1 MTMSRGSNRA
11 MPNDTNAA
19 TAAERRHAGQ
29 TGEHGSTR
37 AVGKVVHSMATVLI
51 VDDELMNRDAL
62 QRRLERVGYR
72 VLTADSG
79 ASALQIAT
87 TQHLDLILLDV
98 MMPGMDGIETLHRLR
113 RTRSLSELPVIM
125 VTARDSS
132 EAVVEA
138 LDAGANDYITK
149 PVDFAV
155 AQARIRTQ
163 LIARRADPLTGLP
176 NRLLF
181 MERLNDLITRS
192 SAEAAFE
199 FAVFFLD
206 VDRFKIIND
215 SLGHAAG
222 DELLTGI
229 SRRLEQS
236 LRSTDTVARFDG
248 ECTLARLGGD
258 EFTVLLTGVRNAV
271 DGRMIAERLVAAVEK
286 PFELEGREVVVTVS
300 IGVVMA
306 DVRYQRAEDMVR
318 DADTAMY
325 RAKDRGKAR
334 CEIFDTSMLAA
345 AEERLLIE
353 SDLRRALERM
363 EFHLHYQP
371 IVSLSDQRLCGFEAL
386 VRWQH
391 PTRGLVPPNGFIP
404 VAEET
409 GLIVPIGLWVLREA
423 CRQMR
428 VWDAD
433 FPECANLIVNVNLS
447 ARQCLHPTLV
457 ADVAKVLA
465 ETGLEPERLKLEIT
479 ESLVLEGSDEV
490 IGILTT
496 LRGLGVQLGLDD
508 FGMGYSALSYLQRLP
523 VQTLKIDR
531 AFVSGIDN
539 AGNMEI
545 VRAILALASGLSM
558 NVTAEGVETADQAA
572 RLKDLSCEFGQG
584 YFFDRPLTH
593 DRARE
598 VLVKHKR
605 TIGAHC
611 VA

>member
-1 MTMSRGSNRA
+1 MTSRELNTPQMAPDG
-11 MPNDTNAA
+11 AA
-19 TAAERRHAGQ
+19 TAAERRQSRRAS
-29 TGEHGSTR
+29 GEASR
-37 AVGKVVHSMATVLI
+37 ASNDDVQSRTTLLV
-51 VDDELMNRDAL
+51 VDDEPMNRDVL
-62 QRRLERVGYR
+62 ERRLARAGYR

-79 ASALQIAT
+79 QAALEIAAS
-87 TQHLDLILLDV
+87 HRVDLILLDV
-98 MMPGMDGIETLHRLR
+98 MMPGMDGIETLRRLR
-113 RTRSLSELPVIM
+113 HTRAVSELPVIM
-125 VTARDSS
+125 VTAKDST
-132 EAVVEA
+132 ENVVEA
-138 LDAGANDYITK
+138 FDAGANDYVTK

-163 LIARRADPLTGLP
+163 LTARRADPLTGLP

-181 MERLNDLITRS
+181 MDRLNDQIARS
-192 SAEAAFE
+192 RAASE
-199 FAVFFLD
+199 FQFTVFFLD

-222 DELLTGI
+222 DELLTAI
-229 SRRLEQS
+229 SRRLEHS
-236 LRSTDTVARFDG
+236 LRSTDTVARFNG

-258 EFTVLLTGVRNAV
+258 EFTVLLPGVRNLDDATMV
-271 DGRMIAERLVAAVEK
+271 AERLVTAVAK

-300 IGVVMA
+300 VGLVMA
-306 DVRYQRAEDMVR
+306 DARYQRAEDMVR

-345 AEERLLIE
+345 VEARLLIE
-353 SDLRRALERM
+353 SDLRRAIERK
-363 EFHLHYQP
+363 EFQLHYQP
-371 IVSLSDQRLCGFEAL
+371 IVTLADQRLCGFEAL

-391 PTRGLVPPNGFIP
+391 PGRGLVPPIGFIP

-428 VWDAD
+428 AWDSE
-433 FPECANLIVNVNLS
+433 FPKCANLIMNVNLS
-447 ARQCLHPTLV
+447 ARQCLHPALV
-457 ADVAKVLA
+457 SDVAQVLA

-490 IGILTT
+490 IGILTA

-523 VQTLKIDR
+523 VQTIKIDR
-531 AFVSGIDN
+531 AFVSGIHT
-539 AGNMEI
+539 AGSIEI

-558 NVTAEGVETADQAA
+558 NVTAEGVETADQAE

-593 DRARE
+593 DRARD
-598 VLVKHKR
+598 VLVKH
-605 TIGAHC
+605 TQASVTAP

>member
-1 MTMSRGSNRA
+1 
-11 MPNDTNAA
+11 
-19 TAAERRHAGQ
+19 
-29 TGEHGSTR
+29 
-37 AVGKVVHSMATVLI
+37 VLV
-51 VDDELMNRDAL
+51 VDDELLNRDVL

-72 VLTADSG
+72 VLAADSG
-79 ASALQIAT
+79 PSALAIAAA
-87 TQHLDLILLDV
+87 QHVDLVLLDI
-98 MMPGMDGIETLHRLR
+98 MMPGMDGLETLRQLR
-113 RTRSLSELPVIM
+113 QSRSVSELPVIM
-125 VTARDSS
+125 VTAKDST
-132 EAVVEA
+132 EDVVEA
-138 LDAGANDYITK
+138 LDAGANDYMTK

-163 LIARRADPLTGLP
+163 LTARRADPLTGLP

-181 MERLNDLITRS
+181 MERLNDQIARS
-192 SAEAAFE
+192 ATAGAFE

-215 SLGHAAG
+215 SLGHTAG
-222 DELLTGI
+222 DALLTGI

-248 ECTLARLGGD
+248 PCTLARLGGD
-258 EFTVLLTGVRNAV
+258 EFTVLLAGVRNVV
-271 DGRMIAERLVAAVEK
+271 DARTVAERLVAAVSK
-286 PFELEGREVVVTVS
+286 PFELEGRQVVVTVS
-300 IGVVMA
+300 VGVVMA

-334 CEIFDTSMLAA
+334 CEMFDTSMLAA
-345 AEERLLIE
+345 AEERLHVE
-353 SDLRRALERM
+353 SDLRRAIERQ
-363 EFHLHYQP
+363 EFQLHYQP
-371 IVSLSDQRLCGFEAL
+371 IVTLSDQQLSGFEAL

-391 PTRGLVPPNGFIP
+391 PVRGLVPPNGFIP
-404 VAEET
+404 IAEET

-428 VWDAD
+428 AWDAE
-433 FPECANLIVNVNLS
+433 FPECAGLMVNVNLS

-457 ADVAKVLA
+457 ADVARVLA
-465 ETGLEPERLKLEIT
+465 ETGLEPQRLKLEIT

-490 IGILTT
+490 IGILKA
-496 LRGLGVQLGLDD
+496 LRGLGIQLGLDD
-508 FGMGYSALSYLQRLP
+508 FGMGYSALNYLQQLP

-531 AFVSGIDN
+531 SFVSGIQN
-539 AGNMEI
+539 ASNAEI
-545 VRAILALASGLSM
+545 VRAILSLASGLSM

-572 RLKDLSCEFGQG
+572 RLKDLSCEFAQG

-598 VLVKHKR
+598 VLQKHER
-605 TIGAHC
+605 SIAAQRGA
-611 VA
+611 

>member
-1 MTMSRGSNRA
+1 
-11 MPNDTNAA
+11 
-19 TAAERRHAGQ
+19 
-29 TGEHGSTR
+29 
-37 AVGKVVHSMATVLI
+37 
-51 VDDELMNRDAL
+51 
-62 QRRLERVGYR
+62 
-72 VLTADSG
+72 
-79 ASALQIAT
+79 
-87 TQHLDLILLDV
+87 

-125 VTARDSS
+125 VTAKDSS
-132 EAVVEA
+132 EAIVEA

-163 LIARRADPLTGLP
+163 LTARRADPLTGLP

-181 MERLNDLITRS
+181 MERLNDLIMRS
-192 SAEAAFE
+192 RQDGIYEC
-199 FAVFFLD
+199 AVFFLD

-236 LRSTDTVARFDG
+236 LRSTDTVARFAG

-258 EFTVLLTGVRNAV
+258 EFTILLAGVRNTA
-271 DGRMIAERLVAAVEK
+271 DARMIAERLVAAVSK
-286 PFELEGREVVVTVS
+286 PFDLEGREVVVTAS
-300 IGVVMA
+300 IGLVMA
-306 DVRYQRAEDMVR
+306 DARYQRAEDMVR

-334 CEIFDTSMLAA
+334 CEIFDLSMLAA
-345 AEERLLIE
+345 VEERLLIE

-371 IVSLSDQRLCGFEAL
+371 IVSLSDERLCGFEAL

-391 PTRGLVPPNGFIP
+391 PKRGLVPPNGFIP

-409 GLIVPIGLWVLREA
+409 GMIIPIGLWVLREA

-457 ADVAKVLA
+457 SDVRQVLA
-465 ETGLEPERLKLEIT
+465 ETGLPPERLKLEIT

-490 IGILTT
+490 IAILTS

-531 AFVSGIDN
+531 AFVSGIQN
-539 AGNMEI
+539 AGNVEI

-558 NVTAEGVETADQAA
+558 NVTAEGVETAAQAE

-584 YFFDRPLTH
+584 YFFNRPLTH

-598 VLVKHKR
+598 VLVKHKQS
-605 TIGAHC
+605 IGAPC

>member
-1 MTMSRGSNRA
+1 MT
-11 MPNDTNAA
+11 TLL
-19 TAAERRHAGQ
+19 
-29 TGEHGSTR
+29 
-37 AVGKVVHSMATVLI
+37 V
-51 VDDELMNRDAL
+51 VDDEVMNRDVL
-62 QRRLERVGYR
+62 QRRLARVGYR
-72 VLTADSG
+72 VLTAESG
-79 ASALQIAT
+79 ASALEIVAAQRV
-87 TQHLDLILLDV
+87 DLVWRDV
-98 MMPGMDGIETLHRLR
+98 EMPEMDGIETLRKLR
-113 RTRSLSELPVIM
+113 QSRSVSELPVIM

-132 EAVVEA
+132 EDVVEA

-163 LIARRADPLTGLP
+163 LTARRADPLTGLP

-181 MERLNDLITRS
+181 MDRLNELIS
-192 SAEAAFE
+192 LSKASGSFE

-222 DELLTGI
+222 DHLLTGI

-236 LRSTDTVARFDG
+236 LRSTDIIARFDG

-258 EFTVLLTGVRNAV
+258 EFTVLLPGVRNVLDAHAV
-271 DGRMIAERLVAAVEK
+271 AERLVSAVAR
-286 PFELEGREVVVTVS
+286 PFDLEGREVVVSVS

-306 DVRYQRAEDMVR
+306 DARYQRAEDMVR

-353 SDLRRALERM
+353 SDLRRAIDRQ
-363 EFHLHYQP
+363 EFRLHYQP
-371 IVSLSDQRLCGFEAL
+371 IVTLSDRRLCGFEAL

-391 PTRGLVPPNGFIP
+391 PERGLIPPDGFIP
-404 VAEET
+404 IAEET
-409 GLIVPIGLWVLREA
+409 GLIVPIGLWVLGEA

-428 VWDAD
+428 IWDTE

-457 ADVAKVLA
+457 SDVSRVLA
-465 ETGLEPERLKLEIT
+465 ETGLEPDRLKLEIT
-479 ESLVLEGSDEV
+479 ESLVLEGSEDV
-490 IGILTT
+490 IAILTA
-496 LRGLGVQLGLDD
+496 LRSLGVQLGLDD

-531 AFVSGIDN
+531 TFVSGIQN
-539 AGNMEI
+539 AGSVEI
-545 VRAILALASGLSM
+545 VRAILSLASGLSM
-558 NVTAEGVETADQAA
+558 NVTAEGVETADQFAL
-572 RLKDLSCEFGQG
+572 LKDLSCEFGQG
-584 YFFDRPLTH
+584 FFFDRPLTN

-598 VLVKHKR
+598 VVLNHRR
-605 TIGAHC
+605 TIAPQY
-611 VA
+611 A

>member
-1 MTMSRGSNRA
+1 MTMSRGSNDAR
-11 MPNDTNAA
+11 PHETGAA
-19 TAAERRHAGQ
+19 TASERGPSGHAGGREKQ
-29 TGEHGSTR
+29 R
-37 AVGKVVHSMATVLI
+37 AVTKVVHSMATVLV
-51 VDDELMNRDAL
+51 VDDELLNRDAL

-79 ASALQIAT
+79 SSALEMINAN
-87 TQHLDLILLDV
+87 HVDLILLDV
-98 MMPGMDGIETLHRLR
+98 MMPGMDGIETLERLR

-125 VTARDSS
+125 VTAKDSS

-163 LIARRADPLTGLP
+163 LTARRADPLTGLP

-181 MERLNDLITRS
+181 MERLNELIVRS
-192 SAEAAFE
+192 RTEGIYE

-236 LRSTDTVARFDG
+236 LRTTDTIARFAG

-258 EFTVLLTGVRNAV
+258 EFTILLAGVRNTA
-271 DGRMIAERLVAAVEK
+271 DARMIAERLVSAVAK
-286 PFELEGREVVVTVS
+286 PFELEGREVVVTAS
-300 IGVVMA
+300 IGLVMA
-306 DVRYQRAEDMVR
+306 DARYQRAEDMVR

-334 CEIFDTSMLAA
+334 CEIFDLSMLAA

-353 SDLRRALERM
+353 SDLRHALERA

-371 IVSLSDQRLCGFEAL
+371 IVSLSDERLCGFEAL

-391 PTRGLVPPNGFIP
+391 PKRGLVPPNGFIP

-409 GLIVPIGLWVLREA
+409 GLIIPIGLWVLAEA

-428 VWDAD
+428 AWDAE
-433 FPECANLIVNVNLS
+433 FPECASLIVNVNLS

-457 ADVAKVLA
+457 SDVAEVLK
-465 ETGLEPERLKLEIT
+465 ETGLPPERLKLEIT

-490 IGILTT
+490 IAILTA

-531 AFVSGIDN
+531 AFVSGIQN
-539 AGNMEI
+539 AGNFEI

-558 NVTAEGVETADQAA
+558 NVTAEGVETAAQAA
-572 RLKDLSCEFGQG
+572 RLKDMSCEFGQG
-584 YFFDRPLTH
+584 YFFNRPLTH
-593 DRARE
+593 DRARD
-598 VLVKHKR
+598 VLEKHKQS
-605 TIGAHC
+605 IGASC

>member
-1 MTMSRGSNRA
+1 MT
-11 MPNDTNAA
+11 
-19 TAAERRHAGQ
+19 
-29 TGEHGSTR
+29 STR
-37 AVGKVVHSMATVLI
+37 ASSQRRAPQAPAIQSMTTLLV
-51 VDDELMNRDAL
+51 VDDELLNRDAL

-72 VLTADSG
+72 VLAADSG
-79 ASALQIAT
+79 PSALAIAAA
-87 TQHLDLILLDV
+87 QRVDLVLLDV
-98 MMPGMDGIETLHRLR
+98 MMPGMDGVETLRQLR
-113 RTRSLSELPVIM
+113 RSRSVSELPVIM
-125 VTARDSS
+125 VTAKDST
-132 EAVVEA
+132 EDVVEA
-138 LDAGANDYITK
+138 LDAGANDYMTK

-163 LIARRADPLTGLP
+163 LTARRADPLTGLP

-181 MERLNDLITRS
+181 MERLNEQIARS
-192 SAEAAFE
+192 SAAGAFE

-206 VDRFKIIND
+206 IDRFKIIND

-236 LRSTDTVARFDG
+236 LRSTDTVARFAG

-258 EFTVLLTGVRNAV
+258 EFTVLLAGVRNVV
-271 DGRMIAERLVAAVEK
+271 DARMVAERLVAAVAN

-300 IGVVMA
+300 VGVVMA
-306 DVRYQRAEDMVR
+306 DARYQRAEDMVR

-334 CEIFDTSMLAA
+334 CEIFDTSMRAA

-353 SDLRRALERM
+353 SDLRLAIERQ
-363 EFHLHYQP
+363 EFQLHYQP
-371 IVSLSDQRLCGFEAL
+371 IVTLSDQQLSGFEAL

-391 PTRGLVPPNGFIP
+391 PVRGLVPPNGFIP
-404 VAEET
+404 IAEET

-428 VWDAD
+428 AWDSE
-433 FPECANLIVNVNLS
+433 FPECANLMVNVNLS

-457 ADVAKVLA
+457 TDVARVLA
-465 ETGLEPERLKLEIT
+465 ETGLAPQRLKLEIT

-490 IGILTT
+490 IGILKA
-496 LRGLGVQLGLDD
+496 LRALGVQLGLDD
-508 FGMGYSALSYLQRLP
+508 FGMGYSALSYLQQLP

-531 AFVSGIDN
+531 SFVSGIQN
-539 AGNMEI
+539 ASNVEI
-545 VRAILALASGLSM
+545 VRAILSLASGLSM

-572 RLKDLSCEFGQG
+572 RLKELSCEFAQG

-593 DRARE
+593 DGALE
-598 VLVKHKR
+598 VLRKHQR
-605 TIGAHC
+605 SIAAQC
-611 VA
+611 IS

>member
-1 MTMSRGSNRA
+1 MTATSGPGTADRRRG
-11 MPNDTNAA
+11 
-19 TAAERRHAGQ
+19 G
-29 TGEHGSTR
+29 GEGSKQ
-37 AVGKVVHSMATVLI
+37 VEPGEPGDKSMTTLLV
-51 VDDELMNRDAL
+51 VDDDRLNRDVL
-62 QRRLERVGYR
+62 QRRLARAGYR

-79 ASALQIAT
+79 PSALAIAGT
-87 TQHLDLILLDV
+87 ERVDLVLLDV
-98 MMPGMDGIETLHRLR
+98 MMPGMDGIETLRQLR
-113 RTRSLSELPVIM
+113 RTRSVSELPVIM
-125 VTARDSS
+125 VTARDDSDD
-132 EAVVEA
+132 VVEA

-149 PVDFAV
+149 PVDFVV

-163 LIARRADPLTGLP
+163 LTARRADPLTGLP

-181 MERLNDLITRS
+181 MDRVNGLIAHSR
-192 SAEAAFE
+192 AAGTFE

-206 VDRFKIIND
+206 IDRFKVIND

-236 LRSTDTVARFDG
+236 LRCTDTIARFGG

-258 EFTVLLTGVRNAV
+258 EFTVLLAGVGNACDASV
-271 DGRMIAERLVAAVEK
+271 VAERLVTTVSR
-286 PFELEGREVVVTVS
+286 PFALAGREVVVSVS
-300 IGVVMA
+300 VGVVMGDA
-306 DVRYQRAEDMVR
+306 RYQRAEDMVR

-334 CEIFDTSMLAA
+334 SEVFDTSMLAA

-353 SDLRRALERM
+353 SDLRRAIERD
-363 EFHLHYQP
+363 EFRLHYQP
-371 IVSLSDQRLCGFEAL
+371 IVTLSDQQLSGFEAL

-391 PTRGLVPPNGFIP
+391 PDRGLVPPAGFIP

-409 GLIVPIGLWVLREA
+409 GLIVPIGLRVLREA

-428 VWDAD
+428 AWDQE

-457 ADVAKVLA
+457 DDVAAVLA
-465 ETGLEPERLKLEIT
+465 ETGLEPHRLKLEIT
-479 ESLVLEGSDEV
+479 ESLVLDGSDEV
-490 IGILTT
+490 IGILTA

-531 AFVSGIDN
+531 AFVSGIESS
-539 AGNMEI
+539 GNLEI
-545 VRAILALASGLSM
+545 VRAILSLASGLSM
-558 NVTAEGVETADQAA
+558 NVTAEGIETADQAA
-572 RLKDLSCEFGQG
+572 RLKGMACEFGQG
-584 YFFDRPLTH
+584 YFFNRPLTE
-593 DRARE
+593 DAARE
-598 VLVKHKR
+598 VLRRYKR
-605 TIGAHC
+605 SIVTQC

>member
-1 MTMSRGSNRA
+1 MT
-11 MPNDTNAA
+11 
-19 TAAERRHAGQ
+19 
-29 TGEHGSTR
+29 
-37 AVGKVVHSMATVLI
+37 TVLV
-51 VDDELMNRDAL
+51 VDDELTNRDVL
-62 QRRLERVGYR
+62 QRRLIRVGYR
-72 VLTADSG
+72 VLTADCG
-79 ASALQIAT
+79 RAALEITAEQRV
-87 TQHLDLILLDV
+87 DLVLLDV
-98 MMPGMDGIETLHRLR
+98 MMPEMDGIETLRKLR
-113 RTRSLSELPVIM
+113 QSRSVSELPVIM

-132 EAVVEA
+132 ADVVEA

-163 LIARRADPLTGLP
+163 LTARRADPLTGLP

-181 MERLNDLITRS
+181 MDRLNDLITRAKSAS
-192 SAEAAFE
+192 SFE

-206 VDRFKIIND
+206 VDRFKVIND

-222 DELLTGI
+222 DQLLTGI

-236 LRSTDTVARFDG
+236 LRSTDIVARFDG

-258 EFTVLLTGVRNAV
+258 EFTVLLPGVRNVIDARAV
-271 DGRMIAERLVAAVEK
+271 AERLVAAVAR
-286 PFELEGREVVVTVS
+286 PFELESREVVVSVS

-306 DVRYQRAEDMVR
+306 DDRYQRAEDMVR

-334 CEIFDTSMLAA
+334 CEIFDTSMLVA

-353 SDLRRALERM
+353 SDLRRAVDRQ
-363 EFHLHYQP
+363 EFQLHYQP
-371 IVSLSDQRLCGFEAL
+371 IVTLADRRLCGFEAL

-391 PTRGLVPPNGFIP
+391 PERGLVAPDGFIP

-409 GLIVPIGLWVLREA
+409 GLIVPIGLWVLSEA

-428 VWDAD
+428 VWDVE

-457 ADVAKVLA
+457 DDVARVLA
-465 ETGLEPERLKLEIT
+465 ETGLQPARLKLEIT
-479 ESLVLEGSDEV
+479 ESLVLEGSEHV
-490 IGILTT
+490 IAILTA

-531 AFVSGIDN
+531 AFVNGIQN
-539 AGNMEI
+539 AGSVEI
-545 VRAILALASGLSM
+545 VRAILTLASGLSM
-558 NVTAEGVETADQAA
+558 NVTAEGVETADQFAM
-572 RLKDLSCEFGQG
+572 LKDLSCECGQG
-584 YFFDRPLTH
+584 FFFDRPLTN

-598 VLVKHKR
+598 VVLKHR
-605 TIGAHC
+605 TTLNSEC
-611 VA
+611 RMLN